1 MRGRFIP
8 LLAFLMLLALL
19 SGWLMSKP
27 SLVGR
32 IGIDLFYREYGFL
45 RVWWQGALAVFSTW
59 IILLFL
65 QGLAHYKIPGQKS
78 AWVQVGMIA
87 LALAGF
93 YFTYRDFKDNL
104 SHRWLKERF
113 HIGAYLFW
121 AGCLLISLFY
131 LTLRKPPRK

>member
-1 MRGRFIP
+1 MRGRFLP
-8 LLAFLMLLALL
+8 LLAFLLLLSFL

-32 IGIDLFYREYGFL
+32 VGIDLFYREYGFL
-45 RVWWQGALAVFSTW
+45 RIWWQGALAVFSTW
-59 IILLFL
+59 LVLLL
-65 QGLAHYKIPGQKS
+65 VQGLAHFKIPGSRS
-78 AWVQVGMIA
+78 AWVQVGMIL

-93 YFTYRDFKDNL
+93 YLTYRDFRDNL

-121 AGCLLISLFY
+121 AGWVLISLFY
-131 LTLRKPPRK
+131 LTLKKPSKA